1 LRPEDPFCSA
11 SDDEGRDDPFTEPD
25 GFFSASDDEGGDG
38 RFTEPDGFFSASDDE
53 GGDDRFSEPD
63 GFFSVSDDEGGD
75 GRFSEPDG
83 FFSASDDE
91 GGDDR
96 FSEPDAFD
104 PDVCSRSGAG
114 RAAGSFAHGRRVDR
128 RLVDLRLLVAGAALV
143 AAVVAAGV
151 VASLSNGGEVST
163 TPDASPVPT
172 AVPSTV
178 PPTTL
183 GGPAEPAP
191 TSIAAN
197 GADAPRV
204 PDPAPDAPD
213 ALLGCDDRSGD
224 DPHGLVRVD
233 EITERLSFCGEE
245 TWQVFVCSA
254 RESDRADRV
263 AYVDDVLGEAAE
275 WFEWA
280 SAGQYDIDFSAGDD
294 TRAVSGG
301 TAGPQECFE
310 EVLQNQWSES
320 RSGALVLVDE
330 AALDP
335 LGGWAGVGT
344 CGYIGSTSAREF
356 GESGRMVAIAVHARG
371 DQSAIAVHELG
382 HAQCWPHSYSGETG
396 SEYDNPADVLS
407 SGQNWPV
414 GTIAVN
420 RYASGWIHPD
430 AVRVHR
436 SSTGAYTLSPCC
448 SGGVQMLA
456 LLPQEASEQPVDFN
470 RRWWHLEVRDPQDD
484 WERGLA
490 DTEVGTQLGVS
501 VHWIDQSVGLGPER
515 RQAQVGNQA
524 GFEFGVPVRFGRLRA
539 VGSEF
544 CLHSDQPRALL
555 DCSSAHHW
563 RVEVSASQAGGLSLT
578 LTPGS

>member
-1 LRPEDPFCSA
+1 MPPPSDPFA
-11 SDDEGRDDPFTEPD
+11 SGRDKDDQTDPFVEQGGPFESPAPE
-25 GFFSASDDEGGDG
+25 GFDSTGDFESADPFADAAGDAADHDPFGSRSGSGREVQGTVAALRARRWLWRVGFVLIAVLVVVGMLVTSQSDNGQQQAQ
-38 RFTEPDGFFSASDDE
+38 RS
-53 GGDDRFSEPD
+53 GGDDAPD
-63 GFFSVSDDEGGD
+63 
-75 GRFSEPDG
+75 P
-83 FFSASDDE
+83 
-91 GGDDR
+91 
-96 FSEPDAFD
+96 
-104 PDVCSRSGAG
+104 
-114 RAAGSFAHGRRVDR
+114 
-128 RLVDLRLLVAGAALV
+128 
-143 AAVVAAGV
+143 
-151 VASLSNGGEVST
+151 VST
-163 TPDASPVPT
+163 DTPESEVAP
-172 AVPSTV
+172 PSTI
-178 PPTTL
+178 PSSATTPTTVT
-183 GGPAEPAP
+183 AP
-191 TSIAAN
+191 VTTAAN
-197 GADAPRV
+197 DSETTPTV
-204 PDPAPDAPD
+204 EPSPD
-213 ALLGCDDRSGD
+213 ALLGCDDRSGN

-254 RESDRADRV
+254 RESDRTDRV

-382 HAQCWPHSYSGETG
+382 HAQCWPHTYSGETG
-396 SEYDNPADVLS
+396 SEYDNPADIM

-430 AVRVHR
+430 AVRVHS

-456 LLPQEASEQPVDFN
+456 LLPQEATEQPVDFN
-470 RRWWHLEVRDPQDD
+470 RRWWHLEVRDPQDE

-524 GFEFGVPVRFGRLRA
+524 GFEFGAPVRFGRLRA
-539 VGSEF
+539 AGSEF
-544 CLHSDQPRALL
+544 CLHSGQPRALL

-578 LTPGS
+578 VTPGS